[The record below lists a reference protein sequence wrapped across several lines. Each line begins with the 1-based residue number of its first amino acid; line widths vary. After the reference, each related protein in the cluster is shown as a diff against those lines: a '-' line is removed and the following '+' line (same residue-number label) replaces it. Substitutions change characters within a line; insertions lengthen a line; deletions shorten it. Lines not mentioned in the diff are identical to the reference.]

1 MFVSHV
7 EWLTTGLI
15 VLSSVY
21 SASKS
26 LTIRHQ
32 YQGMYGQ
39 FLAGIVL
46 MGVLFGVAHIGWIV
60 SLPHGILS
68 VTETVATIG
77 ILVVVAGLGYLHP
90 RLSYTGGDLS

>member
-21 SASKS
+21 SVSKI

-32 YQGMYGQ
+32 YQGIYGQ
-39 FLAGIVL
+39 FLEGIPF
-46 MGVLFGVAHIGWIV
+46 MGALFGIAHIGWIV
-60 SLPHGILS
+60 SLPHDVLS
-68 VTETVATIG
+68 VTEAGAAIG
-77 ILVVVAGLGYLHP
+77 VLAVVAGLGYIHP
-90 RLSYTGGDLS
+90 RLSYSGGESS